1 MAYPSLEQ
9 YNNAFNSHSI
19 WLNDPELKAGSV
31 ATTGMGLPLAIS
43 GGFAL
48 TYTVTAGSR
57 KYAVRCFHRESK
69 ALERRY
75 TAISQRLSALR
86 SPYFLDFKF
95 QSKGIRI
102 DGGEYPIVK
111 MAWAKGE
118 TLGEFL
124 EDNHG
129 SPQALGALAASLVSL
144 SAFLEK
150 EGIAHGDIQT
160 GNLMVS
166 GGGAGIQLIDYDG
179 MWIDEI
185 KDLGSS
191 ELGHV
196 NFQHPGRKASN
207 PFDATLDR
215 FSLTSL
221 WFAIEALRIDP
232 SIWRKT
238 NSEMDAIVFRANDFI
253 DPGSSPVFALLAA
266 NAVLAQRA
274 KVFAAICSLPMQKV
288 PTLGEFIAG
297 KNLPLTVASVVLAGR
312 PAEGKPRPSYIGAYE
327 VLSATDYE
335 ACLRLV
341 GNKVEVVGKVIE
353 VKPDRARNGK
363 PYIFINFGPW
373 RGRIFKIAI
382 WSDGLAAL
390 RATPDDSWIGKWVSV
405 VGLMEPPYENK
416 KLKYSHLSVNV
427 TAIGQMTVLSEEDAH
442 WRLAGPQ
449 SGAATPSKI
458 ARNSEILERLQSG
471 ARPTVS
477 ASARPQAGQTLNSP
491 ARPIP
496 LAPSAIKPAPV
507 RVSPNQAVLDRM
519 KSNQVPPPASGPT
532 PAPSRS
538 RPIATHQPIG
548 GGLPPALRPPEKGLI
563 SRLLRWLFG

>member
-129 SPQALGALAASLVSL
+129 SPQALGALASSLVSL

-191 ELGHV
+191 G
-196 NFQHPGRKASN
+196 Q
-207 PFDATLDR
+207 
-215 FSLTSL
+215 
-221 WFAIEALRIDP
+221 
-232 SIWRKT
+232 
-238 NSEMDAIVFRANDFI
+238 
-253 DPGSSPVFALLAA
+253 
-266 NAVLAQRA
+266 
-274 KVFAAICSLPMQKV
+274 C
-288 PTLGEFIAG
+288 PT
-297 KNLPLTVASVVLAGR
+297 
-312 PAEGKPRPSYIGAYE
+312 
-327 VLSATDYE
+327 
-335 ACLRLV
+335 
-341 GNKVEVVGKVIE
+341 
-353 VKPDRARNGK
+353 
-363 PYIFINFGPW
+363 
-373 RGRIFKIAI
+373 
-382 WSDGLAAL
+382 
-390 RATPDDSWIGKWVSV
+390 DS
-405 VGLMEPPYENK
+405 
-416 KLKYSHLSVNV
+416 
-427 TAIGQMTVLSEEDAH
+427 
-442 WRLAGPQ
+442 
-449 SGAATPSKI
+449 
-458 ARNSEILERLQSG
+458 
-471 ARPTVS
+471 
-477 ASARPQAGQTLNSP
+477 
-491 ARPIP
+491 
-496 LAPSAIKPAPV
+496 
-507 RVSPNQAVLDRM
+507 
-519 KSNQVPPPASGPT
+519 
-532 PAPSRS
+532 
-538 RPIATHQPIG
+538 
-548 GGLPPALRPPEKGLI
+548 
-563 SRLLRWLFG
+563 